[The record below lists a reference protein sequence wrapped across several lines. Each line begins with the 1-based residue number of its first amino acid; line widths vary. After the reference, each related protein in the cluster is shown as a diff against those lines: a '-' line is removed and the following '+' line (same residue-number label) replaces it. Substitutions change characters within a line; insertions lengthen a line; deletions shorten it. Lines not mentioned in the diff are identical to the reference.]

1 MMKLTGIVISAGRSD
16 YDRYYPILRSL
27 NNSKK
32 FDIYVYLTKDHFS
45 KKYGYTHKHVSNQF
59 KILHAENSKFS
70 NFKLSEFTDD
80 LLVLV
85 KYVNK
90 INPQVIFVMGD
101 RYEML
106 LGPLVAIPLN
116 IPIVH
121 FYGGAVTE
129 GSSDELVRHA
139 ITKMSHLHF
148 VAANEYRERLLQLG
162 EESWRV
168 KKIGVVNLQKIKKF
182 KFLNKKEISV
192 ANKFNFHLPYAVLTY
207 HPTTHELEKISK
219 TMNFIKKAI
228 ELNKLN
234 LIITYPNSDLK
245 NKIVINFIKKN
256 FKNKKKY
263 KIIKNCAFSNFL
275 NIVKNSEFMIG
286 NSSAGIV
293 EAATIKIP
301 TINIGSRQNGKL
313 MPKNVIN
320 VDNKFKEISEAIK
333 KASSGSFRKIVEKLK
348 KSPYEDNFKS
358 EQVIKIIS
366 KMLKRKDLLKK
377 KFINIK

>member
-1 MMKLTGIVISAGRSD
+1 MKLTGIAISAGRSD
-16 YDRYYPILRSL
+16 YDRFYPILRSL

-32 FDIYVYLTKDHFS
+32 FDIYIYLTKDHFS
-45 KKYGYTHKHVSNQF
+45 KKYGYTHKYVSNQF
-59 KILHAENSKFS
+59 QILHAENSKFS

-80 LLVLV
+80 LMVLI

-90 INPQVIFVMGD
+90 IKPKVIFVMGD

-106 LGPLVAIPLN
+106 LGPLVSIPLK
-116 IPIVH
+116 IPIIH

-139 ITKMSHLHF
+139 ITKMSHFHF
-148 VAANEYRERLLQLG
+148 VATNEYRERLLQLG

-168 KKIGVVNLQKIKKF
+168 KKIGVLNLQKIKRF

-207 HPTTHELEKISK
+207 HPTTHELEKILK

-234 LIITYPNSDLK
+234 LVITYPNSDLK
-245 NKIVINFIKKN
+245 NQTVINFIKKN
-256 FKNKKKY
+256 FKNKKKF
-263 KIIKNCAFSNFL
+263 KIIKNCGFSNFL

-293 EAATIKIP
+293 ESATLKIP
-301 TINIGSRQNGKL
+301 SINIGSRQNGKL
-313 MPKNVIN
+313 MSKNVIN

-333 KASSGSFRKIVEKLK
+333 KIRLGSFKRIVEKL

-358 EQVIKIIS
+358 EKVIKIIS